1 MANIYFCAVLSRG
14 NVSKVNGRRQRCF
27 CKDGLEQEKSV
38 MKMEVVNST
47 QDAQH
52 SEDTAQS
59 VLRGPMWMLSA
70 VPEWL
75 WLMIW
80 GEADSGEAF

>member
-14 NVSKVNGRRQRCF
+14 NVSEVNGRRQRCF

-52 SEDTAQS
+52 SEDMAQS
-59 VLRGPMWMLSA
+59 VLWGPMWVLSA